1 MNLLKYLSWDSQ
13 CFGYKIGEILASTDT
28 LEKAIKQAYQE
39 NYRLLYYR
47 ANPNDEKLNL
57 LAQNLRGVLVD
68 EKVTFVQKIPQK
80 FPYSKA
86 KLYLAS
92 ILHPDLLQLA
102 LQSGAFSRFKLDKNF
117 KNNEYEKLYTAWI
130 ENSVRKEIAKEII
143 IYQPENEIVGML
155 TLTTQAQL
163 AYVGLLAVHQ
173 NYQKQGIGKELLWKA
188 FETAQNW
195 RASHLQIVMQRANQK
210 ACLFY
215 EKMGFQIEKIENI
228 YHFWL

>member
-1 MNLLKYLSWDSQ
+1 MH
-13 CFGYKIGEILASTDT
+13 T
-28 LEKAIKQAYQE
+28 LEKAIEQAYQE

-47 ANPNDEKLNL
+47 ANPNNEKLNL

-68 EKVTFVQKIPQK
+68 EKVTFAQKIPQE

-86 KLYLAS
+86 KLYQAS

-155 TLTTQAQL
+155 TLAMQPSVAC
-163 AYVGLLAVHQ
+163 VGLLAVNPDHQ
-173 NYQKQGIGKELLWKA
+173 NQGIGRELFWKA
-188 FETAQNW
+188 FEIAKAWQVI
-195 RASHLQIVMQRANQK
+195 HLQIVMQKANEK
-210 ACLFY
+210 ACFFY
-215 EKMGFQIEKIENI
+215 EKMGFEIKKIENI